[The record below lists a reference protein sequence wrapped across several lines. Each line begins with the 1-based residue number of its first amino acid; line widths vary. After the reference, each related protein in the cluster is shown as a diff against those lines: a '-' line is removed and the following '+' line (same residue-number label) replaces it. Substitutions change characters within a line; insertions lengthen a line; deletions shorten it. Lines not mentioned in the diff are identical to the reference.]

1 MFQVQDSHKKVFTV
15 ENKSILTKKDASI
28 LLFCVFVVGFCTI
41 IYELLIGSIS
51 SYFIGDSIKQFS
63 ITIGLTM
70 TAMGIGTLISRF
82 FNKNLIYWFILVEII
97 LAIIGGLSVPI
108 LYFIY
113 SVQFFYYPIMCI
125 LIIAIGTLI
134 GLEIPLLTRIMEE
147 YFQLRENISNV
158 LSLDYL
164 GAFLASLAFPFILL
178 PFLGVFNSSLSTGLL
193 NLLVGILTFIWFK
206 DKLTKKRRIML
217 KVQGI
222 LIGIFLIGLMLF
234 SKEVALYLENS
245 MYDDRVVFSKKTPY
259 QQLVIT
265 KNKEDIRL
273 FIDGNVQ
280 FSTIDE
286 YRYHEPLVHV
296 PMNLVN
302 HRENVLILGGGDGLA
317 ARELLKYNDIK
328 SITVVDLD
336 KEMTDLAVKNRIMAE
351 LSEHSFE
358 NEKVHIINDDAFKFL
373 ENAKE
378 YYDVIIID
386 LPDPNNQSLA
396 RLYSKE
402 FYKVVKQ
409 KLARNGIVVTQATS
423 PFFSPEAY
431 WCIEKSLQAAGFKY
445 TKPYHA
451 YVPSFGDW
459 GFMLASNNPIKEQEI
474 NVSVPTKFLD
484 DNSIKSLFHIE
495 KDVKRDGIKSS
506 TLDHPEILNYYLN
519 GWRYWN

>member
-1 MFQVQDSHKKVFTV
+1 M

-41 IYELLIGSIS
+41 IYELLIGSVS

-82 FNKNLIYWFILVEII
+82 FNKNLIYWFIFVEIL
-97 LAIIGGLSVPI
+97 LAIIGGMSVPI
-108 LYFIY
+108 LYWIY
-113 SVQFFYYPIMCI
+113 SIQFFYYPIMCI
-125 LIIAIGTLI
+125 LIILIGTLI

-178 PFLGVFNSSLSTGLL
+178 PFLGIFNSSLSTGLL
-193 NLLVGILTFIWFK
+193 NLLVGILTFCWFK
-206 DKLTKKRRIML
+206 KKLTVKRRLML

-222 LIGIFLIGLMLF
+222 FIAILIIGCLIF
-234 SKEVALYLENS
+234 SKEISMYLENS
-245 MYDDRVVFSKKTPY
+245 MYDDRVIFSKQTKY
-259 QQLVIT
+259 QKLIIT

-286 YRYHEPLVHV
+286 YRYHESIVHI
-296 PMNLVN
+296 PMNLVQ
-302 HRENVLILGGGDGLA
+302 HKENILILGGGDGLV
-317 ARELLKYNDIK
+317 ARELLKYPEVK
-328 SITVVDLD
+328 QITVVDLD
-336 KEMTDLAVKNRIMAE
+336 QEMTDLAKNNPTFAKLNNGSFNNPKVKI
-351 LSEHSFE
+351 L
-358 NEKVHIINDDAFKFL
+358 NEDAFKFL
-373 ENAKE
+373 ENAKQ
-378 YYDVIIID
+378 YFDVIIID
-386 LPDPNNQSLA
+386 LPDPNNSSLA

-402 FYKVVKQ
+402 FYKVAKQ
-409 KLARNGIVVTQATS
+409 KMAQNGILVTQATS
-423 PFFSPEAY
+423 PYFAPEAY
-431 WCIEKSLQAAGFKY
+431 WCINNSLLAAGFKY
-445 TKPYHA
+445 TKPYHT

-459 GFMLASNNPIKEQEI
+459 GFILASNKKIYENKI
-474 NVSVPTKFLD
+474 NITVPTKYLE
-484 DNSIKSLFHIE
+484 NSSINSLFHIE
-495 KDVKRDGIKSS
+495 KDVYRDNIKPSA
-506 TLDHPEILNYYLN
+506 LNKPEILNYYLK

>member
-1 MFQVQDSHKKVFTV
+1 M
-15 ENKSILTKKDASI
+15 ENKSILTRKDASI

-41 IYELLIGSIS
+41 IYELLIGSVS

-82 FNKNLIYWFILVEII
+82 FNKNLIYWFIFVEIL
-97 LAIIGGLSVPI
+97 LAIIGGLSVPV

-113 SVQFFYYPIMCI
+113 SVQFFYYPIMCF
-125 LIIAIGTLI
+125 LIIIIGSLI

-178 PFLGVFNSSLSTGLL
+178 PFLGVFNSSISTGLL
-193 NLLVGILTFIWFK
+193 NLLVGVLTFVWFK
-206 DKLTKKRRIML
+206 DKLTHKRKLML
-217 KVQGI
+217 KTQAI
-222 LIGIFLIGLMLF
+222 LIAILLVGLLIF
-234 SKEVALYLENS
+234 SKELAFYLENS

-259 QQLVIT
+259 QQIVIT
-265 KNKEDIRL
+265 KNKADVRL

-286 YRYHEPLVHV
+286 YRYHEPLIHI

-302 HRENVLILGGGDGLA
+302 KKENVLILGGGDGLA
-317 ARELLKYNDIK
+317 ARELLKYPEVK
-328 SITVVDLD
+328 KITVVDLD

-358 NEKVHIINDDAFKFL
+358 NPKVKILNEDAFKFL
-373 ENAKE
+373 ENSKE
-378 YYDVIIID
+378 YFDVIIID

-409 KLARNGIVVTQATS
+409 KLARNGIAVTQSTS

-445 TKPYHA
+445 TKPYHT

-459 GFMLASNNPIKEQEI
+459 GFILAGNNPINEKNI
-474 NVSVPTKFLD
+474 KITVPTKFLD
-484 DNSIKSLFHIE
+484 DSSIESLFHIE
-495 KDVKRDGIKSS
+495 KDVKRNNIKAS
-506 TLDHPEILNYYLN
+506 TLDKPEILNYYLN

>member
-1 MFQVQDSHKKVFTV
+1 M

-28 LLFCVFVVGFCTI
+28 LLFCVFAVGFCTI

-82 FNKNLIYWFILVEII
+82 FNKNLIYWFIFVEIL

-113 SVQFFYYPIMCI
+113 SIQFFYYPIMCL
-125 LIIAIGTLI
+125 LIITIGTLI

-178 PFLGVFNSSLSTGLL
+178 PFLGVFNSSISTGLI
-193 NLLVGILTFIWFK
+193 NLLVGILTFVWFK
-206 DKLTKKRRIML
+206 DKLTKKRRSIIR
-217 KVQGI
+217 VQGI
-222 LIGIFLIGLMLF
+222 LITILLLSLLIF
-234 SKEVALYLENS
+234 SKEISMYLENS
-245 MYDDRVVFSKKTPY
+245 MYDDRVVFSKQTKY
-259 QQLVIT
+259 QKLVIT
-265 KNKEDIRL
+265 KNKEDVRL

-286 YRYHEPLVHV
+286 YRYHEPLIHI
-296 PMNLVN
+296 PMNLVK

-317 ARELLKYNDIK
+317 ARELLKYSDVNR
-328 SITVVDLD
+328 ITVVDLD
-336 KEMTDLAVKNRIMAE
+336 KEMTDLAVNNRIMAE
-351 LSEHSFE
+351 LSENSFKNPKVKIY
-358 NEKVHIINDDAFKFL
+358 NEDAFKFL
-373 ENAKE
+373 ENSKE
-378 YYDVIIID
+378 YFDVIIID
-386 LPDPNNQSLA
+386 LPDPNNSSLA

-402 FYKVVKQ
+402 FYKVAGQ
-409 KLARNGIVVTQATS
+409 KLAANGIMVTQATS

-431 WCIEKSLQAAGFKY
+431 WCIQKSLKAAGFKY
-445 TKPYHA
+445 TKPYHT

-459 GFMLASNNPIKEQEI
+459 GFMLASNKPIDENTIKIE
-474 NVSVPTKFLD
+474 NLKTRYVDNNSV
-484 DNSIKSLFHIE
+484 KSLFHIE
-495 KDVKRDGIKSS
+495 KDILRDNIKAS
-506 TLDHPEILNYYLN
+506 TLDKPEILNYYLN